1 MARVVSWRGCAKFS
15 ILPAI
20 PCAFYFPSN
29 SGVRDKEDHSLLC
42 SRSGRMSCK
51 DRGGEHC
58 VASARAAANETR
70 KMITV
75 PRIYECLL
83 QRTKFSLELQ
93 LYLCAEATLGTEE
106 TGHCR
111 EDEAKVNVWTVR
123 KKKKMACLERWPLVE
138 VRLYIESFLRATFI
152 CISLQVF
159 IGNSDR
165 NTIKGNVFDPP
176 MKARYVRIY
185 PTAWVNHIS
194 LRAEFYGLLLRK
206 CY

>member
-1 MARVVSWRGCAKFS
+1 
-15 ILPAI
+15 
-20 PCAFYFPSN
+20 
-29 SGVRDKEDHSLLC
+29 
-42 SRSGRMSCK
+42 MSFK
-51 DRGGEHC
+51 DPGGEHC
-58 VASARAAANETR
+58 LASARAAANETR

-83 QRTKFSLELQ
+83 QRTISSHLNYSCTSVQRPPWGQKKVAIVERLK
-93 LYLCAEATLGTEE
+93 EE
-106 TGHCR
+106 WIHGLLAKIMTG
-111 EDEAKVNVWTVR
+111 V
-123 KKKKMACLERWPLVE
+123 ERWPLLE

-152 CISLQVF
+152 CISLQIF

-194 LRAEFYGLLLRK
+194 LRAEFYGLTLRK
-206 CY
+206 CYLTQIVKQL